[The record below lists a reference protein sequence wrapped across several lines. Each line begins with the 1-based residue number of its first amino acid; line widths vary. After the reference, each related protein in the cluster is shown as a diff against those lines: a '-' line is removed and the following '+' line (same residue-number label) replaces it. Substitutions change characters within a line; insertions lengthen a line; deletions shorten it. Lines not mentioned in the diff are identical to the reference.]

1 MATFS
6 GLRRFFL
13 SRMTLPVDCA
23 GAGDNDQGMKKQQ
36 SETMSKGLN
45 TGVWT
50 PEDTETLRAMAASGK
65 SKMVIAVRLKRS
77 VQGIEREA
85 RRRGIELQPKKR
97 GMPFR
102 ELQAQMVDAARKI

>member
-1 MATFS
+1 
-6 GLRRFFL
+6 
-13 SRMTLPVDCA
+13 
-23 GAGDNDQGMKKQQ
+23 
-36 SETMSKGLN
+36 MSKGLN

-50 PEDTETLRAMAASGK
+50 PEDTETLRSMAASGK

-77 VQGIEREA
+77 IQGIEREA

-97 GMPFR
+97 GMAFR